1 MDVKAAVE
9 EKPISEGDEISED
22 LSDSIMTESDISEAD
37 SVERGTQEYQ
47 FAKNIQI
54 YESKIHKMPI
64 S

>member
-37 SVERGTQEYQ
+37 SVERGTQEY
-47 FAKNIQI
+47 
-54 YESKIHKMPI
+54 
-64 S
+64 